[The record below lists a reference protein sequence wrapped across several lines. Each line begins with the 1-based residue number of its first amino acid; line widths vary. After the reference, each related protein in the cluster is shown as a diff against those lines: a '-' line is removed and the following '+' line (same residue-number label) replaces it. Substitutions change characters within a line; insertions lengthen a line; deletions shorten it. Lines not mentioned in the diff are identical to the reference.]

1 MSITE
6 KEKDFIIIGGGI
18 VGLVLAYKIKIKFPQ
33 KTVLVIEK
41 EKNSVSHGTGRN
53 SGVIHSG
60 IYYSPETLK
69 AKYCVSGS
77 KQLKEYVQSRNLW
90 IDQCGKILLP
100 TSKRSLQSLHLLMER
115 AKSNGVEAHVLSG
128 DQLCA
133 MEPNCNP
140 VYDIGIHVPF
150 TSVVDPKEVA
160 NSILDDVIKL
170 GGDVLYSSEVT
181 KVDATNGYV
190 QTPFM
195 RYRGEVIINS
205 AGLHADKIAGLSG
218 FSSHYSFLP
227 FKGKYWRFASKYKM
241 QKLVYPI
248 PNLDL
253 PFLGVHTVHNKKGHV
268 YVGPSSTPVFGRENY
283 AGWSGLEI
291 KEFMSLTFSFFKK
304 ILFNVNGLRDLAFRE
319 LGLLLPG
326 GIYRESRSLVKNTNG
341 VKLSIASE
349 KVGIRSQIFD
359 DQNKHLVSDFVI
371 KRQGRIVHILNA
383 ISPAFTASFGLADM
397 IIDEYLD

>member
-1 MSITE
+1 MSSV
-6 KEKDFIIIGGGI
+6 EKDFIIIGGGI
-18 VGLVLAYKIKIKFPQ
+18 VGLVLAYKMKIKFPQ

-41 EKNSVSHGTGRN
+41 ENNSVSHGTGRN

-60 IYYSPETLK
+60 IYYPPETLK

-77 KQLKEYVQSRNLW
+77 KQLKEYVQARNLW

-100 TSKRSLQSLHLLMER
+100 TSKRSLESLPLLIER

-128 DQLCA
+128 NQLRA

-140 VYDIGIHVPF
+140 IFDIGIHVPF

-160 NSILDDVIKL
+160 NSILEDLIKL
-170 GGDVLYSSEVT
+170 GGEVLYNNEVT
-181 KVDATNGYV
+181 EVDSLNGHV

-195 RYRGEVIINS
+195 RYRGGIIINA

-218 FSSHYSFLP
+218 ISTHYSFLP
-227 FKGKYWRFASKYKM
+227 FKGKYWRFDSTYKM

-253 PFLGVHTVHNKKGHV
+253 PFLGVHTVHNRKGDV

-283 AGWSGLEI
+283 SGVAGLEI
-291 KEFMSLTFSFFKK
+291 KEFISLAFSFFKK
-304 ILFNVNGLRDLAFRE
+304 MLFNVNGLRDLAFRE
-319 LGLLLPG
+319 LGLILPG
-326 GIYRESRSLVKNTNG
+326 GIHRESSSLIKKIDG
-341 VKLSIASE
+341 VKLSIAPE

-359 DQNKHLVSDFVI
+359 DQNNYLVSDFVI
-371 KRQGRIVHILNA
+371 KRQGRVVHILNA
-383 ISPAFTASFGLADM
+383 ISPAFTASFGLADL
-397 IIDEYLD
+397 ILDEYVD